1 MEKLF
6 ELIKLNQND
15 LLIVKFKKKYFNK
28 KFFIKK

>member
-28 KFFIKK
+28 NFFIKK